1 MESLDMKEYCSQVQF
16 LVNVIASIMVPPSR
30 PSPKTI
36 LYLSNLDDQMLL
48 RVAFDALL
56 VYTNVSQKVQN
67 PVKVIRDALSEALTY
82 YYPLAGRVTRT
93 QDGRKF
99 QVECTGDGA
108 LFVEAATD
116 NTLSELGILEDLK
129 PSFAPLLHHFAEV
142 EDVPAL
148 IFQVTRFKCGG
159 LVVGASFSHSLCD
172 GRGAAQFLNGVA
184 EIARG
189 EAKLSIEPVWQ
200 REVLKPHQPPIVRFP
215 HDEFIESGFLVNPN
229 SAIKLGTVKADDLV
243 ISSFFLSSDALQRIK
258 QPIAEELEEHCTTF
272 EVLSAL
278 AWRARTI
285 ALGISLHH
293 AVRLIFTVDVRTVLK
308 PPLAEGYFGNA
319 LYLGCARSA
328 TAQEVVNGSL
338 SRAVKMI
345 KKAKT
350 SVNDECVRSS
360 ISFLEMKR
368 PFQKIT
374 DVQICPEDTYL
385 SDWRWLGFHQVDF
398 GLGQPSIVWP
408 GKILFCPILMLPPPE
423 SESGVMMVF
432 CVPPPALKA
441 LKTEMHRFM

>member
-1 MESLDMKEYCSQVQF
+1 MKEYCSQVQVP
-16 LVNVIASIMVPPSR
+16 VNVIASIMVPPSR

-36 LYLSNLDDQMLL
+36 LYLSNLDDQIVS
-48 RVAFDALL
+48 RITFDALL

-67 PVKVIRDALSEALTY
+67 PVKVIRDALSEALAY

-99 QVECTGDGA
+99 QVDCTGEGA
-108 LFVEAATD
+108 LFLEAATD

-148 IFQVTRFKCGG
+148 IFQVTRFKCVGV
-159 LVVGASFSHSLCD
+159 VVGASFSHSLCD
-172 GRGAAQFLNGVA
+172 GGGAAQFLNGVA

-189 EAKLSIEPVWQ
+189 EAKLSIEP
-200 REVLKPHQPPIVRFP
+200 
-215 HDEFIESGFLVNPN
+215 
-229 SAIKLGTVKADDLV
+229 ADDLV
-243 ISSFFLSSDALQRIK
+243 ISSLFLSSDALQRIK

-278 AWRARTI
+278 AWQARTI
-285 ALGISLHH
+285 ALGISLHR
-293 AVRLIFTVDVRTVLK
+293 AVRLIFTVDLRTVLK
-308 PPLAEGYFGNA
+308 PPLTEGYYGNA
-319 LYLGCARSA
+319 VYLGCARSA

-338 SRAVKMI
+338 LHAVKMI

-350 SVNDECVRSS
+350 SVNDDRVRSS
-360 ISFLEMKR
+360 ISFLEIKR

-374 DVQICPEDTYL
+374 DVQICPEDTCL

-398 GLGQPSIVWP
+398 GLGKPSIVWP

-423 SESGVMMVF
+423 SKSGVMMVF
-432 CVPPPALKA
+432 CVPPQ
-441 LKTEMHRFM
+441 H